1 MTARVLSP
9 TLRIYV
15 PGGAGLMVLELAE
28 PVQVTARILGHPSE
42 DAVSETELRILNV
55 GLREGFANAFPR
67 GRLF

>member
-1 MTARVLSP
+1 
-9 TLRIYV
+9 
-15 PGGAGLMVLELAE
+15 MVLELAE
-28 PVQVTARILGHPSE
+28 PVQVTAGVLGHPSE